1 MLRVAILDDYQDVAL
16 GLADWAGL
24 APRAVAEAFHDHVAD
39 ADALVARLLPF
50 GCIVAMRERTPFPRA
65 LIARLPNLKLLVT
78 AGMRNAAIDIEAA
91 TAHGVQ
97 VCGTG
102 TLPHPTAE
110 LTWGLILALARRIPA
125 EVEATRAGR
134 WQTSLGT
141 GLNGKTLGVIGLGRL
156 GAQVARIG
164 AAFGMNVIAWS
175 HNLTAAR
182 AAECGAVLVDK
193 DRLLSESD
201 VVTIHLVLGDRSR
214 GLIGAAELARMKPAA
229 FLVNTSRGPIVE
241 EQALIAALQAGR
253 IAGAGVDVFD
263 REPLPPDHPF
273 RRLDRVVATPHLG
286 YVTEENY
293 RLVYREAVED
303 IAAFLD
309 GRVLR
314 GINKLG

>member
-1 MLRVAILDDYQDVAL
+1 
-16 GLADWAGL
+16 
-24 APRAVAEAFHDHVAD
+24 
-39 ADALVARLLPF
+39 
-50 GCIVAMRERTPFPRA
+50 
-65 LIARLPNLKLLVT
+65 
-78 AGMRNAAIDIEAA
+78 
-91 TAHGVQ
+91 
-97 VCGTG
+97 
-102 TLPHPTAE
+102 
-110 LTWGLILALARRIPA
+110 
-125 EVEATRAGR
+125 
-134 WQTSLGT
+134 
-141 GLNGKTLGVIGLGRL
+141 
-156 GAQVARIG
+156 
-164 AAFGMNVIAWS
+164 MNVIAWS